1 MYRIRQPL
9 VIVSF
14 GVILVL
20 IIVLLY
26 YFRVSKEEGMWQ
38 PVYGDISKCF
48 KEEEVSKDDVD
59 GGGEVANEEEED
71 DNIVD
76 VSKQLPG
83 QMFSFKSFY
92 QFPKD
97 KGEWDSK
104 KLQYLSLGILKD
116 DEGPYKDDDVVFDKN
131 GTMRWTINYPTSY
144 ADNVDPEFK
153 KGVQICRSNKC
164 INAWQKEENMDDSLF
179 LKDRLEQGQAKD
191 TWTIKKHGE
200 NKYTICTNVDL
211 LNSDGTR
218 NRSTLCMMPI
228 IYGQNR
234 FRKNVVIAE
243 FADDYDPKPIFIWQ
257 IDPPIQ

>member
-14 GVILVL
+14 GVIVVL

-48 KEEEVSKDDVD
+48 KEEDVSKDDVD
-59 GGGEVANEEEED
+59 GGGEVANEEEEED

-76 VSKQLPG
+76 MSKQLPG
-83 QMFSFKSFY
+83 QNYSFKSFAKY
-92 QFPKD
+92 PKD
-97 KGEWDSK
+97 KEEWDSK
-104 KLQYLSLGILKD
+104 KLKFLSLGID
-116 DEGPYKDDDVVFDKN
+116 DDDVVFDKN
-131 GTMRWTINYPTSY
+131 GTTTWTINYPTSY

-153 KGVQICRSNKC
+153 KGVQICKLNKC

-179 LKDRLEQGQAKD
+179 LKDRLEQGEARD

-218 NRSTLCMMPI
+218 NRSTLCMMPF
-228 IYGQNR
+228 IYGKKR
-234 FRKNVVIAE
+234 FRKDIVVAE
-243 FADDYDPKPIFIWQ
+243 FADDYDPLPVFIWQ
-257 IDPPIQ
+257 IDGLK